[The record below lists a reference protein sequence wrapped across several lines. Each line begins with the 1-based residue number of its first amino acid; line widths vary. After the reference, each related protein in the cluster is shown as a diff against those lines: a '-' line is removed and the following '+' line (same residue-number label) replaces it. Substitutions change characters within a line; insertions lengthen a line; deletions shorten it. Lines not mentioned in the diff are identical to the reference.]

1 MEKLETT
8 TALGGA
14 ASTGADLPTG
24 TDPAPGP
31 GSPKHS
37 GLSNKTVLLAAAM
50 VVIAVVIAAAVILG
64 TQRKNTDSGI
74 GYATEATVMLDEDDL
89 QAAMDAAMEN
99 AKNGNVALL
108 YKDNAYSTN
117 GTDFECYIVNSSANT
132 YDMYL
137 TIYADPEMTDELF
150 LSKLVPPGSGF
161 ENITLEHPL
170 ETGNH
175 VVYVAVTQVDT
186 DEETGAQS
194 VVNQVVHTMDFH
206 VQD

>member
-14 ASTGADLPTG
+14 ASTGAGLPTG

-50 VVIAVVIAAAVILG
+50 VVIAIAIATAVILG
-64 TQRKNTDSGI
+64 MQKHTDSGI
-74 GYATEATVMLDEDDL
+74 GYATEATVILDQDDL
-89 QAAMDAAMEN
+89 QAAMDAAMAN

-117 GTDFECYIVNSSANT
+117 GTDFECYIVNSAANS

-170 ETGNH
+170 ETGDH

-186 DEETGAQS
+186 DEKTGAQS
-194 VVNQVVHTMDFH
+194 VTNQVVHTMDFH

>member
-24 TDPAPGP
+24 TDPAPSP

-50 VVIAVVIAAAVILG
+50 VVIAVVIAAAVNLG
-64 TQRKNTDSGI
+64 MQKHNDSGI
-74 GYATEATVMLDEDDL
+74 GYATEAKVILNADDL

-117 GTDFECYIVNSSANT
+117 GTDFECYIVNSAANS

-161 ENITLEHPL
+161 ESITLEHPL

-175 VVYVAVTQVDT
+175 VVYVVVTQIDT
-186 DEETGAQS
+186 DEKTGAQS
-194 VVNQVVHTMDFH
+194 VTNQVVHTMDFH

>member
-14 ASTGADLPTG
+14 ASTGAGLPTG

-50 VVIAVVIAAAVILG
+50 VVIAIAIATAVILG
-64 TQRKNTDSGI
+64 MQKHTDSGI
-74 GYATEATVMLDEDDL
+74 GYATEATVILDQDDL
-89 QAAMDAAMEN
+89 QAAMDAAMAN

-117 GTDFECYIVNSSANT
+117 GTDFECYIVNSAANS

-170 ETGNH
+170 ETGDH
-175 VVYVAVTQVDT
+175 VVYVAVTQIDT
-186 DEETGAQS
+186 DEKTGAQS
-194 VVNQVVHTMDFH
+194 VTNQVVHTMDFH